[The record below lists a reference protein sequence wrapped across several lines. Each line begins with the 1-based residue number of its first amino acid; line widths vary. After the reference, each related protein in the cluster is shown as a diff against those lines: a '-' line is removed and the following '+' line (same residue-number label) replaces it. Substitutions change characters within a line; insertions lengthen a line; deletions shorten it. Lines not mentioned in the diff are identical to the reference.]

1 MTSSNETI
9 LLVDDDPQVR
19 EVYNEFLA
27 DTYEV
32 QTASDGEP
40 ALEKMHDDIDLV
52 LLDRRM
58 PGVSGDEVLTEIR
71 ARGYDCP
78 VIMVTAVYPTFD
90 IITMSFNDY
99 LIKPI
104 SRDALRE
111 TVERALAL
119 SERDIQ
125 IQEYFALVAK
135 KRALETE
142 KEPAELNA
150 NDEYADLTAQIEQL
164 RERVTPPI
172 NEFEEDLAESLS
184 EDKDNK
190 IHSRAGSMK

>member
-1 MTSSNETI
+1 MASTDETI

-19 EVYNEFLA
+19 EVYAEFLA
-27 DTYEV
+27 DTYQV

-40 ALEKMHDDIDLV
+40 ALERMNDDIDLV

-58 PGVSGDEVLTEIR
+58 PGLSGDDVLAEIR
-71 ARGYDCP
+71 ARGHDCP

-135 KRALETE
+135 KRALESE
-142 KEPAELNA
+142 KEPAELDA
-150 NDEYADLTAQIEQL
+150 SEEYAELTDQIDRL
-164 RERVTPPI
+164 RGRVSPPI

-184 EDKDNK
+184 EDNENK
-190 IHSRAGSMK
+190 IQPNPGSLQ

>member
-1 MTSSNETI
+1 MTSTDQTI

-19 EVYNEFLA
+19 EVYAEFLA

-32 QTASDGEP
+32 QTAPDGEP
-40 ALEKMHDDIDLV
+40 ALELMNDDIDLV

-58 PGVSGDEVLTEIR
+58 PQLSGDEVLSEIR
-71 ARGYDCP
+71 SRGYDCP

-104 SRDALRE
+104 SRDALLD
-111 TVERALAL
+111 TVERTLAL

-142 KEPAELNA
+142 KDPEVLEA
-150 NDEYADLTAQIEQL
+150 NDEYAELTDQIDRL
-164 RERVTPPI
+164 RERVSPPI
-172 NEFEEDLAESLS
+172 SEFEEELARSLS
-184 EDKDNK
+184 DDTETK
-190 IHSRAGSMK
+190 IQSPAGSMQ